1 MSWRLILL
9 ILIIVYLIYF
19 RKSKGGINFKTAFK
33 FGFFGFSLWLILFVF
48 LAIVFL
54 ISIFKH

>member
-19 RKSKGGINFKTAFK
+19 RKSKGEINFKTAFNS
-33 FGFFGFSLWLILFVF
+33 GFFGFSLWLIYY
-48 LAIVFL
+48 
-54 ISIFKH
+54 

>member
-19 RKSKGGINFKTAFK
+19 RKSKGDINFKTAFNSG
-33 FGFFGFSLWLILFVF
+33 FGGFSLWLILFVF
-48 LAIVFL
+48 LAIVFF
-54 ISIFKH
+54 ISMFKH